1 MSRVLTPS
9 GTDVAPDAATHAA
22 FEQLVAAQPW
32 LVEVGEVVAIAMHP
46 WTMRALVAA
55 GCVVAWRRGRR
66 RTALVAGGTMLVGSL
81 AGAGLKLLVRRDRP
95 PFADDVGA
103 ELGFSMPSGHAL
115 GGVLGLGLMIVLAW
129 PWLRERGLARPSVA
143 VAAALGLVVC
153 VDRLVLGVHYLS
165 DVAVGA
171 ALGGTGTAI
180 AVRLVRPDRLGDLT
194 RSPA

>member
-1 MSRVLTPS
+1 MSPVLPPS

-22 FEQLVAAQPW
+22 FERLVAAQPW
-32 LVEVGEVVAIAMHP
+32 LVDAGEVVAIAMHP

-66 RTALVAGGTMLVGSL
+66 RTALVAAGTMLVGSL

-115 GGVLGLGLMIVLAW
+115 NGVLGLGLLLVLAW
-129 PWLRERGLARPSVA
+129 PWLRRRGVAGPALALA
-143 VAAALGLVVC
+143 VGLGLLVC

-171 ALGGTGTAI
+171 ALGVTGTAV
-180 AVRLVRPDRLGDLT
+180 AVRLARPDRLGDPT
-194 RSPA
+194 RSPS